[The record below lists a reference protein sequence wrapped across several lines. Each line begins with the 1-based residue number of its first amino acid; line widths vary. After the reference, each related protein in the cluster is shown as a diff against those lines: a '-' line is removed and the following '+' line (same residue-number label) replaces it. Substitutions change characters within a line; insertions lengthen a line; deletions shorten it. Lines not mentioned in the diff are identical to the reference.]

1 MCLLVVCYMLL
12 CAACGE
18 DTTHQSPLQQ
28 VKLLRQGERTLET
41 LDAEE
46 ARFTDEMVAEQEAF
60 MQQATGLQAVGA
72 WLQPKACKCRSKVV
86 LLSPLVTLKENC
98 K

>member
-1 MCLLVVCYMLL
+1 MCCVLCCCVLLV
-12 CAACGE
+12 AR
-18 DTTHQSPLQQ
+18 TPLTKDPLRQ

-72 WLQPKACKCRSKVV
+72 WWQPKACECRSKVV
-86 LLSPLVTLKENC
+86 WQSPVFTLKESC
-98 K
+98 Q